1 MKILWS
7 QMLAVLCL
15 VAVSSGV
22 YTEAFF
28 FDREAT
34 EDNTLNATNLIGD
47 LAGVPISANICGNG
61 AELSGNL
68 VFGNTG
74 ALDLLYNFRTE
85 SLVGGFCEYITAEV
99 LLDGSSV
106 YTGPLVALN
115 LAGLPLAPG
124 ESDTVSLTLQV
135 PAGSGSCTFDTVFE
149 AYQEGFSPS
158 VAFFDSE
165 RLTHMVVADA
175 SSCTP
180 TGPTVLLY
188 LNKHISGETLGFEL
202 SDFSYHVTGE
212 GVDAIVPHDST
223 VALPIGIY
231 TIEEIVPEGFVKED
245 WRIGWYGQ
253 CERGGTFV
261 TTITIDEGNIDH
273 GTLYCEADNQYR
285 PGHGDNEAAN
295 TVSDSTLDSASAEPE
310 ANTET
315 NANSSTTESSS
326 TVVTEVTSTESS
338 SETETEIDVEE
349 VLEEFPSEIG
359 DLVGAVLQ

>member
-28 FDREAT
+28 FDREGT
-34 EDNTLNATNLIGD
+34 EDNTLNAANLIGD
-47 LAGVPISANICGNG
+47 LAGVPISGNVCGNG

-74 ALDLLYNFRTE
+74 ALNLLYNFRTE

-106 YTGPLVALN
+106 YNGPLAALN
-115 LAGLPLAPG
+115 LVGLPLAPG

-212 GVDAIVPHDST
+212 GVDVIVPHDST
-223 VALPIGIY
+223 VALPIGVY

-253 CERGGTFV
+253 CERGSTFL
-261 TTITIDEGNIDH
+261 TTITIDDGNIDH

-285 PGHGDNEAAN
+285 PGHGDNE
-295 TVSDSTLDSASAEPE
+295 VEVDDE
-310 ANTET
+310 ANTDDVSTPDPSLDEGSESATTTEEVAIEIEET
-315 NANSSTTESSS
+315 EVVSTT
-326 TVVTEVTSTESS
+326 TEPVRDER
-338 SETETEIDVEE
+338 VR
-349 VLEEFPSEIG
+349 
-359 DLVGAVLQ
+359 